1 MAIDIM
7 GAFEN
12 EPQPLDFVLPGMLAG
27 SVGAIVSPGGAGK
40 SMAALQIGAALAG
53 GPDLMGLGEYPTGK
67 VVYLPAEDPEPAI
80 IHRLHALGAHVPQA
94 QRDAIAERLV
104 IEPLVG
110 HEINILDARWTNAI
124 SRVAQ
129 DSRLLILDT
138 LRRFHQADEND
149 SGAMA
154 QVVGRMEAI
163 AASTGCSIIF
173 LHHASKAAAMQGQ
186 GDVQQA
192 SRGSSVLV
200 DNVRWQSYLAGMSR
214 DEAKS
219 LSSRPFDRAPVGEDE
234 RRFFVRWG
242 VSKQNYG
249 PPVPD
254 QWLRRNEGGVLT
266 PADLCD
272 AKKRGGN
279 GKGGAQSEY
288 SS

>member
-94 QRDAIAERLV
+94 QREAIAERLV
-104 IEPLVG
+104 IESLIG
-110 HEINILDARWTNAI
+110 HEVNLLDQRWTDAI
-124 SRVAQ
+124 SRAAE

-138 LRRFHQADEND
+138 LRRFHQEEEND

-154 QVVGRMEAI
+154 RVVGRMEAI
-163 AASTGCSIIF
+163 AASTGCSIVF
-173 LHHASKAAAMQGQ
+173 LHHSSKAAALGGM
-186 GDVQQA
+186 GDQQQA

-200 DNVRWQSYLAGMSR
+200 DNVRWQAYMAGMSKS
-214 DEAKS
+214 EAEEYGVDDAQ
-219 LSSRPFDRAPVGEDE
+219 RG
-234 RRFFVRWG
+234 FFVRWG

-249 PPVPD
+249 APIAD
-254 QWLRRNEGGVLT
+254 QWLRRHEGGVLR
-266 PADLCD
+266 PAALERKP
-272 AKKRGGN
+272 KKGK
-279 GKGGAQSEY
+279 GKGGAGNDFSG
-288 SS
+288 